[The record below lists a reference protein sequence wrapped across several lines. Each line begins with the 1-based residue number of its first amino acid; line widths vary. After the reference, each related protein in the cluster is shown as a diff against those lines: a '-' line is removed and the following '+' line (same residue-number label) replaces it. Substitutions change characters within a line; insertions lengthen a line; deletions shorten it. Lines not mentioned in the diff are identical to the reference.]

1 MGWRQTQPHRETQP
15 NMIDVNLLQA
25 LGVSPTLAA
34 MYAPILDEACPLWG
48 IDERREVAGFLAN
61 CTHES
66 DRFAQ
71 LSENLNYSAQGLANT
86 WARFSVTGKRG
97 GAPTAEAIGIA
108 RQPFLIANTAYANRM
123 GNGDENSGDG
133 WRFRGRG
140 LIQVTGRSNYEALA
154 EAWGV
159 DCVERPE
166 LLATPEGAVVSA
178 CWFWK
183 SNGCNELAQ
192 SGRWEELRRKVNGG
206 TLGMKEVGDLL
217 ETALKH
223 LGEQ

>member
-1 MGWRQTQPHRETQP
+1 
-15 NMIDVNLLQA
+15 MIDVNLLQA
-25 LGVSPTLAA
+25 LGVSPMLAA
-34 MYAPILDEACPLWG
+34 MYAPILDEACPLWE

-86 WARFSVTGKRG
+86 WTRFSVTGKRG
-97 GAPTAEAIGIA
+97 GAPTPEAIGIA
-108 RQPFLIANTAYANRM
+108 RQPFMIANIAYANRM

-140 LIQVTGRSNYEALA
+140 LIQVTGRANYEALA

-159 DCVERPE
+159 DCVNKPE

-192 SGRWEELRRKVNGG
+192 AGDWLALRKRVNGG
-206 TLGMKEVGDLL
+206 TVGIDEVNALIQRALEALG
-217 ETALKH
+217 A
-223 LGEQ
+223 Q

>member
-1 MGWRQTQPHRETQP
+1 
-15 NMIDVNLLQA
+15 MIDVNLLQA

-34 MYAPILDEACPLWG
+34 MYAPILDEACPLWE

-97 GAPTAEAIGIA
+97 GAPTPEAIGIA
-108 RQPFLIANTAYANRM
+108 RQPFMIANIAYANRM

-140 LIQVTGRSNYEALA
+140 LIQVTGRANYEALA
-154 EAWGV
+154 EVWGV
-159 DCVERPE
+159 DCVSKPE

-192 SGRWEELRRKVNGG
+192 AGDWLALRKRVNGG
-206 TLGMKEVGDLL
+206 TVGIDEVNALIQRALEALG
-217 ETALKH
+217 A
-223 LGEQ
+223 Q